1 MRNCVSDDAKGRKW
15 KGKWQAARLLERRWK
30 REEKGTGWEVDGIG
44 SEALKLNTV
53 F

>member
-30 REEKGTGWEVDGIG
+30 REEKERDGRWMG
-44 SEALKLNTV
+44 SGARL
-53 F
+53 